1 MDMFAY
7 YKACRMPDRATP
19 PARMSGG
26 DKPLWDADMSR
37 WLDDLVVKQGMYDM
51 SEVEIDRSV
60 LTVLKNPAYVS
71 ADYGDANCVC
81 GTINRE

>member
-1 MDMFAY
+1 MDMIAY
-7 YKACRMPDRATP
+7 YKACHFPDRATP

-37 WLDDLVVKQGMYDM
+37 WLDDDLSVK
-51 SEVEIDRSV
+51 
-60 LTVLKNPAYVS
+60 KNPAYIC

-81 GTINRE
+81 GEINP